1 MQSTE
6 IILNNLRIAA
16 DLVHSF
22 KQVAVDQTSFE
33 RRKFNLKSYFDET
46 LLSLRPNLKNTQVAV
61 EIDCDASL
69 EANSVPG
76 TISQIFTNLLMNSLM
91 HAYPSGEAG
100 RIRVVVAECDGDIEI
115 CYSDDGCGME
125 EEVRE
130 KIFEP
135 FFTTKRGAG
144 GSGLGMHIVFNLV
157 SQQLKG
163 QVEVLSALGEGTEVR
178 IRFPSGL

>member
-1 MQSTE
+1 M
-6 IILNNLRIAA
+6 
-16 DLVHSF
+16 
-22 KQVAVDQTSFE
+22 
-33 RRKFNLKSYFDET
+33 
-46 LLSLRPNLKNTQVAV
+46 
-61 EIDCDASL
+61 
-69 EANSVPG
+69 
-76 TISQIFTNLLMNSLM
+76 
-91 HAYPSGEAG
+91 
-100 RIRVVVAECDGDIEI
+100 VVTECDGDIEI
-115 CYSDDGCGME
+115 CYSDDGCGMDE
-125 EEVRE
+125 EARE